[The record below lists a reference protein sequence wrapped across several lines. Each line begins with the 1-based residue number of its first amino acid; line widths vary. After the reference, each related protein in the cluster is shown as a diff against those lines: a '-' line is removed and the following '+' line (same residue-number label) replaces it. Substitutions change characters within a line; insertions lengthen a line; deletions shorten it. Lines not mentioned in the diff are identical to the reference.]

1 MGRHAIKHEK
11 QERRAKMLRIFID
24 EADSWEDDPLHE
36 AIVKKMQMMNI
47 AGATVFRGLLGYGS
61 PKHLHHLG
69 WLGNPT
75 DLPIM
80 VSIVDTEEKINEV
93 LPVLDEMVDEG
104 LIVLS
109 DVEVIKYT
117 HKRSQGRTP

>member
-1 MGRHAIKHEK
+1 MKHEK

-24 EADSWEDDPLHE
+24 EADYWGDNLLYK

-47 AGATVFRGLLGYGS
+47 AGATVFRGLVGYGS
-61 PKHLHHLG
+61 PKHLRHLG

-75 DLPIM
+75 ELPIM

-93 LPVLDEMVDEG
+93 LPVLDDMIDEG

-109 DVEVIKYT
+109 DVEIIKYT
-117 HKRSQGRTP
+117 RKRSHGSAQ